1 MLFIKI
7 LFIGLVVV
15 FAGYQIYA
23 LVRDVKAKK
32 KNLPDDKN
40 NKDDKK

>member
-1 MLFIKI
+1 MVFVKI

-23 LVRDVKAKK
+23 LVRDMKAKK
-32 KNLPDDKN
+32 KNSPDN

>member
-1 MLFIKI
+1 MLFVKI

-23 LVRDVKAKK
+23 LIRDLKNKK
-32 KNLPDDKN
+32 KKPPDDKE
-40 NKDDKK
+40 KKE